1 FRDHSFDHDFWWSYA
16 IPYAV
21 LAVVIVLRDATARM
35 PVRARAAVA
44 AVAVA
49 ALSAVGIVA
58 SRARHLE
65 MRTDELRDRG
75 HEFHRFAGK
84 NDALLFVADFD
95 LASFYLDAWF
105 PPVGTA
111 LGGLDA

>member
-58 SRARHLE
+58 PRARHLE
-65 MRTDELRDRG
+65 MRTDEFRARG
-75 HEFHRFAGK
+75 HGVNRFAGK
-84 NDALLFVADFD
+84 NDALRFLDD
-95 LASFYLDAWF
+95 LAVAR
-105 PPVGTA
+105 V
-111 LGGLDA
+111 